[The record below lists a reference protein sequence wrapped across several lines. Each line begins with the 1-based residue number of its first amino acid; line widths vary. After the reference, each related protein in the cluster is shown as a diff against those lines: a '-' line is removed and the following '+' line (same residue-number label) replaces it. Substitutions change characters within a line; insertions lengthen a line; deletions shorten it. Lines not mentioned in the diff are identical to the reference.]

1 MKTRKYAV
9 TYQVPHWH
17 TVTVGIQ
24 AKSASQARSKAHA
37 AFLDLT
43 LWDDTEGRPLLA
55 DDFDED
61 TEERIEIENE
71 RRFDDPKNPL
81 GFFAQQIAQWP
92 QPSEV
97 VLKDRKHRNALA
109 LLAEI
114 RQHFPS
120 LDGFI
125 EPLSETAALDKL
137 RCLWPRL
144 QALTAR
150 D

>member
-1 MKTRKYAV
+1 MRHSPLAN
-9 TYQVPHWH
+9 
-17 TVTVGIQ
+17 
-24 AKSASQARSKAHA
+24 R
-37 AFLDLT
+37 
-43 LWDDTEGRPLLA
+43 DTEGRPLLA

-61 TEERIEIENE
+61 IEERIEIENE
-71 RRFDDPKNPL
+71 RRFDDAKNPL
-81 GFFAQQIAQWP
+81 GFFAQQVAEWP

-97 VLKDRKHRNALA
+97 VLKDLKHRNALA

-114 RQHFPS
+114 RQLFPS

-137 RCLWPRL
+137 RCLLPRL